1 MSHPLTPKEQSIA
14 DTLGRIDAIRADVE
28 EITAMLADTALRI
41 GRLRREIAT
50 ALTIRD
56 EITRAKKKEH
66 K

>member
-1 MSHPLTPKEQSIA
+1 MSHPLPPTEQSIA
-14 DTLGRIDAIRADVE
+14 DTLGRIDAICADVE
-28 EITAMLADTALRI
+28 EITAMLADTALRV

-56 EITRAKKKEH
+56 EITRAKKKER